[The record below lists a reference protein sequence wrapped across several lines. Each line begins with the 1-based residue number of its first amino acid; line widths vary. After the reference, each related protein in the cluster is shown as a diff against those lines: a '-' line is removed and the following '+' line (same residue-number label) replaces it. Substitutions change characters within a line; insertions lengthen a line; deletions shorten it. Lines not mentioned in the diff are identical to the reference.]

1 MRLLTLLSPSN
12 RFLRSLVAL
21 LGSCVLGASG
31 AFAAPPKAVVISLDG
46 CKPEI
51 VSQLLA
57 SGALSPNKGIGLLFT
72 KGAVANGS
80 VTVSPSLT
88 AVNHIALATGSTA
101 AHNDIPSNTFHLV
114 ASPFINTISGFG
126 APIGGYNF
134 IGPAESLNP
143 TAEPMWIAIRNAG
156 KTVVTA
162 TWPGGDGVDV
172 KVPGLSPSPIIQSSA
187 KRTVDYT
194 VPFGEFSGVGGKG
207 FVLTAANFAPA
218 PQPIIDALNAAGHPS
233 FSQVLLTTLET
244 ISVG

>member
-1 MRLLTLLSPSN
+1 MNSAEAIPFIHSCGRRL
-12 RFLRSLVAL
+12 RAVFLICAVVAL
-21 LGSCVLGASG
+21 
-31 AFAAPPKAVVISLDG
+31 AAQVWPRPKAVVISLDG
-46 CKPEI
+46 GKPAI
-51 VSQLLA
+51 AQQLLNQ
-57 SGALSPNKGIGLLFT
+57 GVLSPSRGIGLLMTHGAFAA
-72 KGAVANGS
+72 KGSESA
-80 VTVSPSLT
+80 SPSLT

-126 APIGGYNF
+126 APIGGYNLV
-134 IGPAESLNP
+134 GPAESTNP

-207 FVLTAANFAPA
+207 FVLTAANFA
-218 PQPIIDALNAAGHPS
+218 
-233 FSQVLLTTLET
+233 
-244 ISVG
+244 